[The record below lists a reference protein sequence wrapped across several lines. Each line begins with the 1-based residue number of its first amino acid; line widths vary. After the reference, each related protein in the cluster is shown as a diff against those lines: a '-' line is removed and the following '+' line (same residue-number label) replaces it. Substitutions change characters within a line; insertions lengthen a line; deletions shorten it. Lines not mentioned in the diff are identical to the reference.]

1 MPDHRSLLTR
11 ISLRTR
17 IIGLVTSLVIAITLL
32 LSWVASREAALQLEE
47 NIGYRSADTAY
58 QMVDKLSRSM
68 DARIKEVRLLLG
80 IKEFADRTDPSSV
93 RAQLE
98 HLQRN
103 YDVPSWIGVTDGS
116 GTVIASTGGLLEGSS
131 IAQRPVFIEGRQALW
146 VGDVH
151 DDAIPATPQP
161 HGRAHSV
168 RRYRRSAYRFEG
180 HLYWCARRPSQLGVG
195 KTGETLDAFTATAG
209 PANRT
214 TAALLARHGD
224 SWTH

>member
-80 IKEFADRTDPSSV
+80 IHHHPWVHRCAGPTHGRTTSQPRIPTRV
-93 RAQLE
+93 LTE
-98 HLQRN
+98 H
-103 YDVPSWIGVTDGS
+103 D
-116 GTVIASTGGLLEGSS
+116 A
-131 IAQRPVFIEGRQALW
+131 

-151 DDAIPATPQP
+151 IRVRQYVLVV
-161 HGRAHSV
+161 GR
-168 RRYRRSAYRFEG
+168 
-180 HLYWCARRPSQLGVG
+180 
-195 KTGETLDAFTATAG
+195 
-209 PANRT
+209 N
-214 TAALLARHGD
+214 ALV
-224 SWTH
+224 